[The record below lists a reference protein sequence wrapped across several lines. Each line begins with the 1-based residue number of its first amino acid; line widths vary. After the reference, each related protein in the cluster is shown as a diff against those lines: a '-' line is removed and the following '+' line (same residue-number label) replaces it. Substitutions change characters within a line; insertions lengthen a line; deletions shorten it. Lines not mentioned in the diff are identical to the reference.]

1 MRSMA
6 GLASVTRTR
15 HDASCAQAGHG
26 HGSAQAG
33 HGDVGGQSPVGAEAV
48 GAAVDALG
56 RALVAAAGAEDW
68 TTSERH
74 GALEAV
80 DRAASTLT
88 ALRARLLAAEQAT
101 GTWAL
106 HGDRT
111 LAAWRARTS
120 RQGADAGA
128 AQVRQADAVST
139 LPRVAHAL
147 ASGAVTTAHLDAIAR
162 LSTSGSQEV
171 ARRVA
176 SDEGQAHLVALAE
189 RLDGAAYAKALARWQ
204 AELDPATRQ
213 RAHDEQQAARY
224 LHLSHA
230 PGGTVLKGLVDRVA
244 GHRLQLALEA
254 VSPRPALDDVRSPE
268 QRRADALVALADRAL
283 DDPSTVTGAAVRP
296 HVSLLVGE
304 STWASL
310 RGSQHQP
317 PIALGRVHRTSSGG
331 TVPVTEAPSGGATP
345 VAGAPSGGTTPVTEP
360 PSGGAIQVAGALVG
374 HPAVCDEEGSP
385 WPASEVARVL
395 CDCRLSR
402 VVMGADSVPLD
413 LGRTHRLFT
422 GAQRRAATV
431 RDGGCGW
438 PSCPAAA
445 RWCEL
450 HHIRWWDRDGGASD
464 LENAVLLCTYHHH
477 LVHRRELTITRLP
490 RGSTAPPSGE
500 HRLRAR
506 YRFTDHEGRA
516 VTDPIGREATPVTDP
531 TGRDATPVTDPTG
544 REGYAL
550 TDGWSPPA
558 PTRPSVVGSAARH
571 RLAPHAV
578 RPPTVGPTLWEL
590 S

>member
-1 MRSMA
+1 MRSTTEPRSGDRA
-6 GLASVTRTR
+6 VPSADSAR
-15 HDASCAQAGHG
+15 HRDDGAR
-26 HGSAQAG
+26 
-33 HGDVGGQSPVGAEAV
+33 GDRGDTGVRSRVGAEAV
-48 GAAVDALG
+48 AVAVDALG
-56 RALVAAAGAEDW
+56 SALVAAAGAEGW
-68 TTSERH
+68 ATSERH

-80 DRAASTLT
+80 DRATSTLT

-106 HGDRT
+106 HGDRS

-120 RQGADAGA
+120 RQGAGAGA
-128 AQVRQADAVST
+128 AQLRQADAVST
-139 LPRVAHAL
+139 LPRVARAL

-162 LSTSGSQEV
+162 LSTSDSREV

-204 AELDPATRQ
+204 AELDPAARQ

-254 VSPRPALDDVRSPE
+254 VSPRPALDDDRSPE

-310 RGSQHQP
+310 RRPQP
-317 PIALGRVHRTSSGG
+317 QAPTALGGGHRAPSGG
-331 TVPVTEAPSGGATP
+331 TVPVAEALA
-345 VAGAPSGGTTPVTEP
+345 
-360 PSGGAIQVAGALVG
+360 GGAIRVAGALAG
-374 HPAVCDEEGSP
+374 HPAICDEDGSP

-422 GAQRRAATV
+422 SAERRRYATV
-431 RDGGCGW
+431 GAAG
-438 PSCPAAA
+438 PPARPLLA
-445 RWCEL
+445 
-450 HHIRWWDRDGGASD
+450 GASCTTSGGGTGT
-464 LENAVLLCTYHHH
+464 AAPRISRTLCCCAPT
-477 LVHRRELTITRLP
+477 TITW
-490 RGSTAPPSGE
+490 S
-500 HRLRAR
+500 
-506 YRFTDHEGRA
+506 
-516 VTDPIGREATPVTDP
+516 
-531 TGRDATPVTDPTG
+531 
-544 REGYAL
+544 
-550 TDGWSPPA
+550 TDGN
-558 PTRPSVVGSAARH
+558 
-571 RLAPHAV
+571 
-578 RPPTVGPTLWEL
+578 
-590 S
+590 